1 MERCRPLR
9 DYSILVEK
17 IRRYRKSGLPVS
29 EAVDR
34 AVEECVREDVLTD
47 FLKGHKAEVIGMLL
61 TEYDQAEHMRLL
73 KEEGI
78 EEGVANSIKSMMK
91 TLGLSLEAA
100 LSALEIPSDK
110 RQTYIDLLNR
120 QGTPNA

>member
-1 MERCRPLR
+1 
-9 DYSILVEK
+9 
-17 IRRYRKSGLPVS
+17 
-29 EAVDR
+29 
-34 AVEECVREDVLTD
+34 
-47 FLKGHKAEVIGMLL
+47 MLL

-73 KEEGI
+73 KEAGIEEGI
-78 EEGVANSIKSMMK
+78 EQGVANSIKSMMK